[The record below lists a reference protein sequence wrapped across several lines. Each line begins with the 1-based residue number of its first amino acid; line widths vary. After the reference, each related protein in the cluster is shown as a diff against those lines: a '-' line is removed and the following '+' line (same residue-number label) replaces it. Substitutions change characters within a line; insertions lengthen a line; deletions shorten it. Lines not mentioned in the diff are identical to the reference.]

1 MAKKPEPRYLSDKE
15 IDDWYKSTQTAA
27 PAAPGGASAAPAAPS
42 AGDDV
47 DRTHQGILAPGPM
60 EGLQRGFA
68 KEAASLGVGAARLG
82 NRAVGFLSPGL
93 RTSLSDLAERV
104 PGVKELE
111 AFADRPSEDWG
122 ETAGGIGFD
131 LAGGA
136 GIGELGVGSKIAQGA
151 SRIAPTGRYVRG
163 MGFMP
168 TRWGKVAGA
177 ASTAGEA
184 AAKGAIGGA
193 ITDPDDPLTGAGL
206 GAVAGAAIPGA
217 SAALRS
223 KYGQAMGGFATRG
236 AVSAA
241 LTTLGHAFGVP
252 PQVLGVL
259 GIAPFVHHWHGLG
272 RHLHGF
278 GKGAMTAAGRGI
290 RHIPATAAG
299 MAGSRAEQQLED

>member
-1 MAKKPEPRYLSDKE
+1 MPKQEPKYLSDKE
-15 IDDWYKSTQTAA
+15 IDDWYKSIQAA
-27 PAAPGGASAAPAAPS
+27 PAASAPGGAPT
-42 AGDDV
+42 GDTP
-47 DRTHQGILAPGPM
+47 DRYQGILAPGPM

-68 KEAASLGVGAARLG
+68 KEAASLGVNAARLG
-82 NRAVGFLSPGL
+82 NRGIGLLSPGL

-104 PGVKELE
+104 PGVKRLE
-111 AFADRPSEDWG
+111 AFADEPSQDWG

-136 GIGELGVGSKIAQGA
+136 GLGELGVGSGIARGA
-151 SRIAPTGRYVRG
+151 SRIAPTARYVRG

-193 ITDPDDPLTGAGL
+193 ITNPDDPVRGAEV
-206 GAVAGAAIPGA
+206 GAVAGAAVPGT
-217 SAALRS
+217 SRALRS
-223 KYGQAMGGFATRG
+223 KYGQSVGGFASRG

-252 PQVLGVL
+252 PHILGIM

-272 RHLHGF
+272 RGLHRFGQQAASAA
-278 GKGAMTAAGRGI
+278 GKGVGR
-290 RHIPATAAG
+290 IPATAAG
-299 MAGSRAEQQLED
+299 MAGSRAEQELEN